1 MGEQS
6 EVGVCNWIGAAE
18 GEEES
23 GGGKSYQHPLLKLA
37 CAPVVLDNGEIYLK
51 KNLRKERTAEP
62 NYGLT
67 G

>member
-1 MGEQS
+1 MQRANGTGLVPKTRRISMGEQS

-37 CAPVVLDNGEIYLK
+37 CTPVVLDNGEIYLK
-51 KNLRKERTAEP
+51 
-62 NYGLT
+62 
-67 G
+67 